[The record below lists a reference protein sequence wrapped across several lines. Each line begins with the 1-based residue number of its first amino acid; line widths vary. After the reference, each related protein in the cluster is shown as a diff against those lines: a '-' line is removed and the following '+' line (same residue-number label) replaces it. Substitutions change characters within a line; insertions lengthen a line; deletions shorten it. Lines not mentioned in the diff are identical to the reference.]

1 MAVSE
6 DRVGQGT
13 TTEVGYAEAQSRTG
27 HLCRGPE
34 SLGLE
39 GRAHAHESS
48 VCLEEESGFYLRG
61 DRKPPTHVLK
71 IALVRYNL
79 QIIKFTHVK

>member
-1 MAVSE
+1 MGTQRHKAGQAIS
-6 DRVGQGT
+6 VG
-13 TTEVGYAEAQSRTG
+13 
-27 HLCRGPE
+27 GPE